1 MVPPNSRSGKT
12 AKTLNDFIKD
22 VLKEIFLREPTKE
35 DMDQI
40 IQRNIGSSGN
50 IEFYTK
56 SNPYKLAVIKRK
68 GNVITYTIARYL
80 LRNEDKTYSVVSTIE
95 DRASIKKVK

>member
-1 MVPPNSRSGKT
+1 MTPSNARSGKT
-12 AKTLNDFIKD
+12 LKSLNDFIKD
-22 VLKEIFLREPTKE
+22 VLKEIFLRQPTKE

-40 IQRNIGSSGN
+40 IQRNVGSSGN

-56 SNPYKLAVIKRK
+56 SSPYKLAVIKRK
-68 GNVITYTIARYL
+68 GNVITYIISRYL